1 MKKVHISMINLGCN
15 KNLVDS
21 QLFLWKLLSENWN
34 NIEYYSNPYEKWV
47 EIVIL
52 NTCSFISSGR
62 EEMFQ
67 TVEKLLWKKKK
78 VCIIWCGVQY
88 FEKLLKRIS
97 PLSLKPHPNPLLLGE
112 GTWGGK
118 KLKEGKDNLLLI
130 GGGAQRAEEVIN
142 EELERREKMLKNEDI
157 SYLSRN
163 DLNLTNL
170 QNLTKR
176 SQTFEDFCRY
186 SAPRLLTNYENRYE
200 YLKIAEWCNNSCAF
214 CIIPQIRWKL
224 TSLSIKSVL
233 AEAENLLKQWI
244 EELII
249 VAQDTM
255 RYGTDFSS
263 KSQLLPLLHELDK
276 LPYDFKY
283 RILYLYPDILTL
295 KQLEEFASLEKF
307 IPYFDIPLQHISPKL
322 LKTMGRFYDDKMI
335 HTLLKWIRKLFPAA
349 FIRTNIIIWFPWETE
364 EDMRLLQ
371 SFLDEDYFD
380 NIALFEYHDEPL
392 AKSSTFENKVPDE
405 VIHSYF
411 KTIRWQVDKL
421 LKAREKKRKWKK
433 QIGFVEWIYEKNGQ
447 IFLSIRPEINC
458 PEIDPVDE
466 VMLENVIQC
475 FGWEEIEIGS
485 KVEYVI

>member
-1 MKKVHISMINLGCN
+1 M
-15 KNLVDS
+15 
-21 QLFLWKLLSENWN
+21 WKLLSESGDK
-34 NIEYYSNPYEKWV
+34 IEYYSDPYEKNV

-67 TVEKLLWKKKK
+67 TVEKLLSKKKK

-88 FEKLLKRIS
+88 FEKLLK
-97 PLSLKPHPNPLLLGE
+97 
-112 GTWGGK
+112 
-118 KLKEGKDNLLLI
+118 KDNVPEWQLE
-130 GGGAQRAEEVIN
+130 Q
-142 EELERREKMLKNEDI
+142 ELERREKILENENI

-163 DLNLTNL
+163 DLSLANL
-170 QNLTKR
+170 QNLTSR
-176 SQTFEDFCRY
+176 SQTFQDFCRY
-186 SAPRLLTNYENRYE
+186 DAPRLITNYENRYE

-224 TSLSIKSVL
+224 TSQPIKSVL
-233 AEAENLLKQWI
+233 TEAENLLKQWI

-322 LKTMGRFYDDKMI
+322 LKLMGRFYDDKMI
-335 HTLLKWIRKLFPAA
+335 HTLLKWIRKLFPRA
-349 FIRTNIIIWFPWETE
+349 FIRTNIIIWFPWETD
-364 EDMRLLQ
+364 EDMELLQ

-405 VIHSYF
+405 VIHSRF

-421 LKAREKKRKWKK
+421 LKVREKKRKWKK
-433 QIGFVEWIYEKNGQ
+433 QIGFVESVREKRDQ

-466 VMLENVIQC
+466 VKLENIIQC
-475 FGWEEIEIGS
+475 FDGEEIEIGS
-485 KVEYVI
+485 RVEYIV